1 MKYVYLWNKRWAV
14 CQDWN
19 PADGSCSFTVIQ
31 AAERLTRCF
40 HSLCGNVCVQ
50 RNKSWEECSA
60 SVSVSFQPV
69 GQDISCMKCTQT
81 PLRPWMGWNLWSLWS
96 TSPDAALEV
105 MVWRPLLLL
114 YWAGGVTSFLLQSRL
129 KSKGSQNTTAATS
142 CQQTSGYNWKHTRS
156 EAPSADAGLVEDK
169 SSLRVQERDS
179 NN

>member
-1 MKYVYLWNKRWAV
+1 MSGLKSSRWFMFFQLYKQQKNSLAASIV
-14 CQDWN
+14 CVGMCVCRETN
-19 PADGSCSFTVIQ
+19 P
-31 AAERLTRCF
+31 ERNVQRAFLF
-40 HSLCGNVCVQ
+40 HSSPSVRISPA
-50 RNKSWEECSA
+50 RNALQPPAA
-60 SVSVSFQPV
+60 SD
-69 GQDISCMKCTQT
+69 GME
-81 PLRPWMGWNLWSLWS
+81 PLIAFTRESS
-96 TSPDAALEV
+96 SSPDAALEV
-105 MVWRPLLLL
+105 TVWRPL